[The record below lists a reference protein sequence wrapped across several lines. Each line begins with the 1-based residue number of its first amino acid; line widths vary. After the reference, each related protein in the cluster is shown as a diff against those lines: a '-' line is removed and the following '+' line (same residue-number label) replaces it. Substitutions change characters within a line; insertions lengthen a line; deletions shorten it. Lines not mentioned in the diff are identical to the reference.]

1 MFLNIILCCLLSLC
15 IPKNIVCLA
24 AIKVKVH
31 ISWELTAAQLK
42 PSWLSVERKHHQQ
55 LNASSYNDASHC
67 IALRWQVPLVE
78 GNVSSLPADNIYMFS
93 HKWSLNLIFSIL
105 RLTQIIKKNKSLLY
119 VEILQEKM
127 HYIPV
132 IFTCNGIFHG
142 LSQFQAQLFLATDV
156 S

>member
-1 MFLNIILCCLLSLC
+1 MRIRHKGFYKNIQRMFLNIILCCLLSLC

-42 PSWLSVERKHHQQ
+42 PSWLSVARKHHQQ

-105 RLTQIIKKNKSLLY
+105 RLTQIIKKINPYYMLKFCRKKC
-119 VEILQEKM
+119 I
-127 HYIPV
+127 
-132 IFTCNGIFHG
+132 T
-142 LSQFQAQLFLATDV
+142 SQSFLHVMVFFMD
-156 S
+156 